1 MTQMLFIGLLLLA
14 ATGAFTGLVIADN
27 LPGGPE
33 YTVSVLGNDIATMNM
48 LAVFCSGLAL
58 ALIFCL
64 GLILA
69 TSSATH
75 HRHRRPRAYGRRGA
89 TGPPR
94 TTDPE
99 ARA

>member
-1 MTQMLFIGLLLLA
+1 MLILGLLLLA

-27 LPGGPE
+27 LSGGPE
-33 YTVSVLGNDIATMNM
+33 YTVSVLGQDIATMNM

-64 GLILA
+64 GLVMV
-69 TSSATH
+69 TSRRH
-75 HRHRRPRAYGRRGA
+75 HR
-89 TGPPR
+89 PR
-94 TTDPE
+94 THEPRHATRFRRTADPD